1 MYRFNGLES
10 LMSSKGINSSKIFT
24 AYLAEVF
31 SKRESQDANLEGFV
45 WDTPQLDFTY
55 EMLEAEKNVE
65 VMASYV
71 DLNSPAVPYRK
82 LTNLKVLKGTI
93 PRMKASVVRGENDY
107 RKQLI
112 ALNEVKS
119 IANFGNTDES
129 TAVSAFLSKQLFYS
143 VDEIMS
149 AFKNSLNYQVGQM
162 KSNAAL
168 TLTDENNPYGS
179 IRASFK
185 ANVPDGNH
193 FVKTWFTDTNGTENP
208 SSTPVDDIRNFVRE
222 LKWKVNGYSNVAVEM
237 SEKFLYKL
245 LSHSDVLKAIGYAL
259 TGLGLRYT
267 KANDDNAIAVARGT
281 ALEAQKEALRR
292 VLEVDELI
300 TSKTVCVATPATTSE
315 AATPMDA
322 FNDGVVFVRP
332 TGTIGVI
339 KNVAPLRPDS
349 QAIVGS
355 IYGGR
360 GIIEYVYNRDTREQ
374 RWMGELTALAVPIR
388 PKDMYYFHAY
398 GSKASSASTLS
409 VDNETGETE

>member
-1 MYRFNGLES
+1 MYRFYGLDS
-10 LMSSKGINSSKIFT
+10 LMASKGINSSKVFT
-24 AYLAEVF
+24 AYLNEVF
-31 SKRESQDANLEGFV
+31 SKRESQEANLEGFV

-71 DLNSPAVPYRK
+71 DLNSPAVPVK
-82 LTNLKVLKGTI
+82 KDSNLLVLKGSI
-93 PRMKASVVRGENDY
+93 PRMKFAVARGENDY

-119 IANFGNTDES
+119 IANFSNANES
-129 TAVSAFLSKQLFYS
+129 NAVQTYLSKQLFFA
-143 VDEIMS
+143 VDDIIS

-162 KSNAAL
+162 KSNAGL
-168 TLTDENNPYGS
+168 TIDNFNNPYGS
-179 IRASFK
+179 IRATFT
-185 ANVPDGNH
+185 ANVPEANH
-193 FVKTWFTDTNGTENP
+193 FVKTWCTDTNGTENP

-222 LKWKVNGYSNVAVEM
+222 LKWKVNGYSNVAIEM

-245 LSHSDVLKAIGYAL
+245 LSHTDVLKAIGYAL
-259 TGLGLRYT
+259 TGIGLRYT
-267 KANDDNAIAVARGT
+267 KANDDNAVAVARGT
-281 ALEAQKEALRR
+281 ALDAQKEALRR
-292 VLEVDELI
+292 ALEVDEII
-300 TSKTVCVATPATTSE
+300 TNKAVCVIRKDIAEGIISD
-315 AATPMDA
+315 DA
-322 FNDGVVFVRP
+322 FQDGVILVRP

>member
-1 MYRFNGLES
+1 MYRFYGLDS
-10 LMSSKGINSSKIFT
+10 LMASKGINSSKVFT
-24 AYLAEVF
+24 AYLNEVF
-31 SKRESQDANLEGFV
+31 SKRESQEANLEGFV

-55 EMLEAEKNVE
+55 EMLEMEKNVE

-71 DLNSPAVPYRK
+71 DLNSPAVPVNK
-82 LTNLKVLKGTI
+82 DSNLLVLKGSI
-93 PRMKASVVRGENDY
+93 PRMKFAVARGENDY

-119 IANFGNTDES
+119 IANFSNANES
-129 TAVSAFLSKQLFYS
+129 NAVQTYLSKQLFFA
-143 VDEIMS
+143 VDDIIS

-162 KSNAAL
+162 KSNAGL
-168 TLTDENNPYGS
+168 TIDNFNNPYGS
-179 IRASFK
+179 IRATFT
-185 ANVPDGNH
+185 ANVPEANH
-193 FVKTWFTDTNGTENP
+193 FVKTWFNESDGTEIP
-208 SSTPVDDIRNFVRE
+208 GSTPVDDIRNFVRE
-222 LKWKVNGYSNVAVEM
+222 LKWKVNGYSNVAIEM

-245 LSHSDVLKAIGYAL
+245 LSHTDVLKAIGYAI
-259 TGLGLRYT
+259 TGIGLRYT
-267 KANDDNAIAVARGT
+267 KANDDNAVAVARGT
-281 ALEAQKEALRR
+281 ALDAQKEALRR
-292 VLEVDELI
+292 VLEVDEII
-300 TSKTVCVATPATTSE
+300 TNKAVCVIRKDIAEGIISD
-315 AATPMDA
+315 DA
-322 FNDGVVFVRP
+322 FQDGVILVRP

-360 GIIEYVYNRDTREQ
+360 GIIEYMYNRDTREQ

-409 VDNETGETE
+409 VDNETGETK

>member
-10 LMSSKGINSSKIFT
+10 LMASKGINSSKIFT
-24 AYLAEVF
+24 AYLKEVF
-31 SKRESQDANLEGFV
+31 SKRESQDENLEGFV

-71 DLNSPAVPYRK
+71 DLNSPAVPLRK
-82 LTNLKVLKGTI
+82 LTKLDVLKGTI

-119 IANFGNTDES
+119 IANFGNTNES
-129 TAVSAFLSKQLFYS
+129 TAVSAFLSKQLFFA
-143 VDEIMS
+143 VDDIIS

-162 KSNAAL
+162 KSNAGL
-168 TLTDENNPYGS
+168 TLTDKNNPYGS
-179 IRASFK
+179 IRATFT
-185 ANVPDGNH
+185 ANVPGANH
-193 FVKTWFTDTNGTENP
+193 FVKTWFTDTNGTENT

-322 FNDGVVFVRP
+322 FNDGVVLVRP

-374 RWMGELTALAVPIR
+374 RWMGELTALAVPTR

-409 VDNETGETE
+409 VDNETGETV